1 MSHPEQ
7 SKKSNPESE
16 PGEVDVDFVYYMFDW
31 DDNILHMPTKIYLE
45 KKTPEGW
52 VPYEVSTA
60 EFSLIRG
67 DTENYRPIEEDW
79 DKAFEEFYDIGRRGE
94 AAFLEDTMAALKP
107 VIKDRDRGGPSFRRF
122 RKALIEGRLFAIIT
136 ARAHSSMSIRRGVEY
151 FIEMMLTDEEK
162 LRMIENLRRY
172 NLFFGERDA
181 EMGNE
186 EVLNKYLD
194 LNRYRG
200 VTSPE
205 FQNLVGK
212 QIESGAES
220 PAVAKQFAIRDFV
233 KHVIS
238 LVHGRDSEAPIS
250 IGFSDDDAHNVATVQ
265 AFIAQELSAEFPDI
279 RFVVYDTSDPDV
291 PRGRKTVITG
301 QLELDLDHLPDDA

>member
-1 MSHPEQ
+1 MSQPEH
-7 SKKSNPESE
+7 SNNSNSEDE
-16 PGEVDVDFVYYMFDW
+16 PGVVDVDFVYYMFDW

-45 KKTPEGW
+45 KKTPGGW
-52 VPYEVSTA
+52 IPYDVSTA

-67 DTENYRPIEEDW
+67 DTENYRPVDENW

-94 AAFLEDTMAALKP
+94 EAFFEDTMAALKP
-107 VIKDRDRGGPSFRRF
+107 VIEKQEGGGPSFRRF

-136 ARAHSSMSIRRGVEY
+136 ARAHSSKSIRRGVEY
-151 FIEMMLTDEEK
+151 FIEMILTVDEK
-162 LRMIENLRRY
+162 LQMIENLRRY
-172 NLFFGERDA
+172 NLFFGERDS
-181 EMGNE
+181 EMTNE
-186 EVLNKYLD
+186 EIVDKYLG

-205 FQNLVGK
+205 FQELVGK

-220 PAVAKQFAIRDFV
+220 PAVAKQFAIREFV
-233 KHVIS
+233 NHVKA
-238 LVHGRDSEAPIS
+238 LVRGRDSEAPIS

-265 AFIAQELSAEFPDI
+265 TFIAQELSTEFPDI

-301 QLELDLDHLPDDA
+301 QLELDLDHLPNDA